1 MGWAIASMSE
11 PESPGGRKRWQLRV
25 GLRWTLLIALL
36 PLLTLPWVGLRF
48 VERMSDVMRNDRLE
62 NLGMTASSLAATLHE
77 RRTLFGSAPTIDTLP
92 TGVQAL
98 PTALLAQVHADARDD
113 DWADVPRQT
122 LTVSPQ
128 GDALPST
135 LGLRIA
141 VARSQE
147 DPKTLTVRIEAT
159 DERLVPSFDDAGTA
173 APGDR
178 VLIDSGDSPGALR
191 SQIIVA
197 VPAQARPA
205 SSGSPAPLAGTEP
218 ASPTPPRLIAR
229 GDGWFTQVTLAGDP
243 ALLRIRVDDVDYLGS
258 RKLEAVADSGML
270 APVRAAR
277 GADGG
282 AALARSAA
290 WADAGRA
297 LDRAPGRITVHDA
310 LGAQLY
316 RHENAASA
324 ARAADDWTSTIAR
337 SILTAAT
344 RTRPEHLFAGSE
356 QATRAGAPSGPAALT
371 PLASALA
378 GMPASQAQRVGAQAG
393 LPAWRLV
400 SAHPIWIGEQ
410 VAGALVI
417 EEESTARH
425 APGQRALER
434 LALLAA
440 LAVSATVGSLLLVAT
455 LTVGRIVRL
464 RNQAEA
470 AIDARGRVVGAISGS
485 RLHDELNDLGAGY
498 QRVLHRLRE
507 HQDYLGNLRSRLV
520 HELRTPIM
528 VVRSS
533 LENLVAAIDDPGQ
546 RDAYVE
552 RVRVGTDRLERI
564 VSSMGEASSLEAM
577 LSNSRLES
585 IDLVAL
591 LEGCT
596 TGYRDTFR
604 NHPFELQTDAGP
616 HLCAIVPEAIVQA
629 LDKLVS
635 NAVDFAH
642 PVSTI
647 HLSLSETTC
656 SARGRRAP
664 GWLIAVTNQG
674 PPLPATMQASLFDS
688 MVSMRP
694 ERAGESTHLGLGLY
708 LVRLIAEFHGGHA
721 FAHNVAGGVQAGLV
735 IRAHAPPR
743 EKQRD

>member
-1 MGWAIASMSE
+1 MSG
-11 PESPGGRKRWQLRV
+11 PELPEGRKRWRLRI

-48 VERMSDVMRNDRLE
+48 VERMSDLMRNDRLE

-92 TGVQAL
+92 AGAQAL

-113 DWADVPRQT
+113 DWSDVPRQT
-122 LTVSPQ
+122 LTVSPR

-147 DPKTLTVRIEAT
+147 DPKTLTVRIEAK
-159 DERLVPSFDDAGTA
+159 DERLVPAFDDSGTP

-178 VLIDSGDSPGALR
+178 VRIDSGDSPGALR
-191 SQIIVA
+191 SLTIVA
-197 VPAQARPA
+197 VPAQARAAQPDVPPPPGGIA
-205 SSGSPAPLAGTEP
+205 PAPAL
-218 ASPTPPRLIAR
+218 PTPTRLIAR
-229 GDGWFTQVTLAGDP
+229 SDGWFTQVALPGDP
-243 ALLRIRVDDVDYLGS
+243 ALLRIWVEDVDYLGS
-258 RKLEAVADSGML
+258 RKLEAVADSGLL
-270 APVRAAR
+270 APVRTAR
-277 GADGG
+277 GPDGG
-282 AALARSAA
+282 AALALSGA
-290 WADAGRA
+290 WAEAGRA
-297 LDRAPGRITVHDA
+297 LDRAPGRLTVHDA
-310 LGAQLY
+310 LGRVLY

-324 ARAADDWTSTIAR
+324 VRTADDWTSKIAR
-337 SILTAAT
+337 SILTAAS
-344 RTRPEHLFAGSE
+344 RTQPEHLFARGDP
-356 QATRAGAPSGPAALT
+356 ATGAGAPPGSSALS

-378 GMPASQAQRVGAQAG
+378 GVPASQAQRVGTQAG
-393 LPAWRLV
+393 LPAWRLA

-410 VAGALVI
+410 AIGALVI

-440 LAVSATVGSLLLVAT
+440 LAVCATVGSLLLVAT

-470 AIDARGRVVGAISGS
+470 AIDARGRVVGTISGS
-485 RLHDELNDLGAGY
+485 RLHDELSDLGAGY

-533 LENLVAAIDDPGQ
+533 LENLVDAIDDPGQ
-546 RDAYVE
+546 RGAYVE

-577 LSNSRLES
+577 LANSRLES

-604 NHPFELQTDAGP
+604 NHSFELQTDAGP
-616 HLCAIVPEAIVQA
+616 RLCAVVPEAIVQA

-635 NAVDFAH
+635 NAVDFA
-642 PVSTI
+642 PPGSTI
-647 HLSLSETTC
+647 RLSLSQTTC
-656 SARGRRAP
+656 STQDRRTP
-664 GWLIAVTNQG
+664 GWLITVNNQG

-688 MVSMRP
+688 MVSLRP

-721 FAHNVAGGVQAGLV
+721 FARNVADGVQAGLA

-743 EKQRD
+743 EKQRE